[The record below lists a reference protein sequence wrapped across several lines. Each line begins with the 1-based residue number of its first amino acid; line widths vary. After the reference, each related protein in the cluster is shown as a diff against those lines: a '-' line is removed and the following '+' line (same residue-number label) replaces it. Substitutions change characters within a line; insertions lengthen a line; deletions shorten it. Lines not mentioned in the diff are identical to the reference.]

1 MLGMTKTEGG
11 PRASGPGVRGV
22 GVRQRRRFTREVGPH
37 FRDAGVEAGQ
47 TARVVDDEI
56 GARALEL
63 SGHLGRDHIQRF
75 RLLQPAITDE
85 SLEANRAVRVN
96 EHDAIEFVGEPAL
109 EEERDVADDDAVAA
123 RVRGGDLLR
132 AQLGDRGVDDAIQLF
147 ELGLVVEDP
156 APEGG
161 AVQQAIG
168 GQHGGSPAIGDPFQ
182 GWRTGLNRL
191 TGEDI
196 GIDNRGAERGEPL
209 RNGGLPA
216 PDISGQTDDES
227 HGD

>member
-1 MLGMTKTEGG
+1 MSPSSPCAKSVIPIWAIPSGERRTYSWSVVYDRSCGMLGMTKTEGG
-11 PRASGPGVRGV
+11 PLASGPDLRGE
-22 GVRQRRRFTREVGPH
+22 GVRQRCRFTREVGPH

-132 AQLGDRGVDDAIQLF
+132 AQLGDRG
-147 ELGLVVEDP
+147 
-156 APEGG
+156 
-161 AVQQAIG
+161 
-168 GQHGGSPAIGDPFQ
+168 
-182 GWRTGLNRL
+182 
-191 TGEDI
+191 
-196 GIDNRGAERGEPL
+196 
-209 RNGGLPA
+209 
-216 PDISGQTDDES
+216 
-227 HGD
+227 